1 MRAVSAT
8 LKSALKNQNFT
19 IDFCLHIPIRSK
31 DRLTVAKIH
40 LPGWILNF
48 LSHIVE
54 IIPAVVGP
62 QAGVECG
69 GNVAHRRRTTGE
81 VGLL

>member
-1 MRAVSAT
+1 M
-8 LKSALKNQNFT
+8 
-19 IDFCLHIPIRSK
+19 HSK
-31 DRLTVAKIH
+31 DILIIGKLSH

-54 IIPAVVGP
+54 IIPTVVGP
-62 QAGVECG
+62 QAGVESG